1 MRDPVQA
8 PVITPNPPARPAERL
23 VTNDWDSLTRSS
35 ASTTMTARLTMQGPG
50 CTFAAVRLA
59 AWVMLGLV
67 PLGCGGG
74 LGQVSVRQDPSDH
87 RPAVPDTTL
96 ERLRECVAD
105 YGGQLEPG
113 RYYLNTHV
121 RVDRDGINQGV
132 STNDIPKT
140 SHDLTAC
147 MRVALREMAIPE
159 AILQAP
165 PTEDAAATM
174 SRAYMGSPAVVV
186 VVAVGLSEIVL
197 EAGAIT
203 ILFAVTVEVVN
214 EAGKDIADAARRRK
228 SKRDDCTKSYT
239 ECMKSNVVGPGN
251 NWNISRCGSCLE
263 KCKAPDYVWPSY
275 IPMPEGWVTC
285 ERL

>member
-1 MRDPVQA
+1 
-8 PVITPNPPARPAERL
+8 
-23 VTNDWDSLTRSS
+23 
-35 ASTTMTARLTMQGPG
+35 
-50 CTFAAVRLA
+50 
-59 AWVMLGLV
+59 
-67 PLGCGGG
+67 
-74 LGQVSVRQDPSDH
+74 
-87 RPAVPDTTL
+87 VPDTTL

-214 EAGKDIADAARRRK
+214 EAGKDIAEAARRRK
-228 SKRDDCTKSYT
+228 SKKDACTDGYEECKKSDVAD
-239 ECMKSNVVGPGN
+239 EPGN
-251 NWNISRCGSCLE
+251 NRNESRCATCRNKCE
-263 KCKAPDYVWPSY
+263 KDNYVWPSHV
-275 IPMPEGWVTC
+275 PMPEGWVSC
-285 ERL
+285 GRLGPNWRN

>member
-1 MRDPVQA
+1 M
-8 PVITPNPPARPAERL
+8 
-23 VTNDWDSLTRSS
+23 
-35 ASTTMTARLTMQGPG
+35 
-50 CTFAAVRLA
+50 
-59 AWVMLGLV
+59 MLGLV
-67 PLGCGGG
+67 PLACGGG

-165 PTEDAAATM
+165 PSEDAAATV

-214 EAGKDIADAARRRK
+214 EAGKDIAEARRRRK
-228 SKRDDCTKSYT
+228 TKKDECTEHYDR
-239 ECMKSNVVGPGN
+239 CMGKALSREDGN
-251 NWNISRCGSCLE
+251 HWRQTRCGACLRKCIRFEAWPTEVGNGSC
-263 KCKAPDYVWPSY
+263 DYNSWPEQ
-275 IPMPEGWVTC
+275 PN
-285 ERL
+285 